1 MFMLRQN
8 PTFRV
13 WRHDLY
19 IMIFSILLQMHL
31 LSFGG
36 GRGGGLIDTIYH
48 ANSGPY
54 KLVRIYRIQFS
65 FNNPE
70 CETYRGPVS

>member
-1 MFMLRQN
+1 MIFMLRQN
-8 PTFRV
+8 PTFGV
-13 WRHDLY
+13 WGHDLY

-36 GRGGGLIDTIYH
+36 GGGLIDIIYY

-54 KLVRIYRIQFS
+54 
-65 FNNPE
+65 E
-70 CETYRGPVS
+70 